1 MLSADQIQQ
10 LIKENKGLQQE
21 LQEVNYI
28 LEIKEQEIAELK
40 KIAATTTEMRSLL
53 DTRLDELEM
62 MQNHIGKQQQRAEGA
77 EDRELELQQELTAAI
92 QLQYQ
97 YNDLFQQYTYVNT
110 QLTDVQ
116 EELSAVKIYALEN
129 EQAL

>member
-62 MQNHIGKQQQRAEGA
+62 MQNHIGKQQQRG
-77 EDRELELQQELTAAI
+77 
-92 QLQYQ
+92 
-97 YNDLFQQYTYVNT
+97 N
-110 QLTDVQ
+110 
-116 EELSAVKIYALEN
+116 
-129 EQAL
+129 